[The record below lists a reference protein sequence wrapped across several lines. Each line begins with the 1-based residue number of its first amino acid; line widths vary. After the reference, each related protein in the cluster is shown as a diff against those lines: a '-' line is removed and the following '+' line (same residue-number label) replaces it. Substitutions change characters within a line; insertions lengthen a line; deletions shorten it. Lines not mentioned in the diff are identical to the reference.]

1 VKILVIRSA
10 REPVLR
16 SYLTHAPLGARV
28 TVLGQGEPP
37 ARCEAAPAPPGPMR
51 WRRLE
56 PDVRRALRARYWS
69 EIVVLHN
76 LGDDS
81 YAHIYVM
88 ALRIRPIAALRIV
101 YADGTESR
109 YRSVLSFFALRSV
122 TAAAAS
128 IALICLFGAAL
139 GLRLRRSWRFGHAAL
154 V

>member
-16 SYLTHAPLGARV
+16 SYLAHAPLGGRV

-37 ARCEAAPAPPGPMR
+37 ERCEAALAPHGPMR
-51 WRRLE
+51 WQRLD

-81 YAHIYVM
+81 YAHIYAI
-88 ALRIRPIAALRIV
+88 ALRIRPTAAFRIV

-109 YRSVLSFFALRSV
+109 YRSVLSFFAMRSV

-128 IALICLFGAAL
+128 VALICLIGAAL
-139 GLRLRRSWRFGHAAL
+139 GLKLRRAVRFGHAAL
-154 V
+154 L